1 MPTYCL
7 CHHQENFFLGIDC
20 VFFARSISAELDW
33 QWSKKQEG
41 IVRFVIDSKDTAQR
55 MMCLVPKTST
65 PCAGHENEAHLRLES
80 QEATRPKRP
89 KQRHPV
95 LFLRWPHHAW
105 ASLRQCFRPP
115 CKLYQNQRTRPTV
128 FLDLPRLHAPEHPS
142 QIRSSCRARCHS
154 VASSATGGRWRIRA
168 SVAGR
173 HLRPG
178 FRTGGTPQR
187 RRPLVSSPSF
197 VFFCDHQHANL
208 RTVPE
213 AVIGIPS
220 HFGHTFSPNESLHH
234 SLPHS
239 RAAKFASHLLST
251 LP

>member
-33 QWSKKQEG
+33 QWSRKQEG
-41 IVRFVIDSKDTAQR
+41 IVRFMIDSKDTAQR

-65 PCAGHENEAHLRLES
+65 TCAGHKNEAHLRLES
-80 QEATRPKRP
+80 QEATQPKRP

-115 CKLYQNQRTRPTV
+115 CKLYRNQRTRPTV

-154 VASSATGGRWRIRA
+154 VASSATGGRWGIRA
-168 SVAGR
+168 RAAGR

-197 VFFCDHQHANL
+197 V
-208 RTVPE
+208 V
-213 AVIGIPS
+213 
-220 HFGHTFSPNESLHH
+220 FSECII
-234 SLPHS
+234 
-239 RAAKFASHLLST
+239 
-251 LP
+251 

>member
-33 QWSKKQEG
+33 QWSKRQEG
-41 IVRFVIDSKDTAQR
+41 IVRFMIDSKDTAQR

-65 PCAGHENEAHLRLES
+65 ACAGHENEAHLRLES

-105 ASLRQCFRPP
+105 ASLRQCFR
-115 CKLYQNQRTRPTV
+115 
-128 FLDLPRLHAPEHPS
+128 
-142 QIRSSCRARCHS
+142 
-154 VASSATGGRWRIRA
+154 
-168 SVAGR
+168 
-173 HLRPG
+173 
-178 FRTGGTPQR
+178 
-187 RRPLVSSPSF
+187 
-197 VFFCDHQHANL
+197 DHQHAHL

-213 AVIGIPS
+213 SGIGTPSAILAAPSAPSPNQSFIILCHTREPPNLQVIYFLLCHIGILPCAHHPMRAPS
-220 HFGHTFSPNESLHH
+220 HAPCCRVSYWNS
-234 SLPHS
+234 S
-239 RAAKFASHLLST
+239 
-251 LP
+251 